1 MNTTVNP
8 VTRAEVDLLT
18 KAVSDMRAELL
29 DARKSTADTHTMV
42 QSLHQA
48 LLRPS
53 PGQERSLLDRMA
65 EVTINIE
72 SGGQVSGLLI
82 KLAATLAAVGSIW
95 AAVKH
100 GWI

>member
-1 MNTTVNP
+1 MNALLNP
-8 VTRAEVDLLT
+8 VTRAEFDLLA
-18 KAVSDMRAELL
+18 KSAADMREELSE
-29 DARKSTADTHTMV
+29 ARKAAADTHIMV

-72 SGGQVSGLLI
+72 SGGQVSGFLI